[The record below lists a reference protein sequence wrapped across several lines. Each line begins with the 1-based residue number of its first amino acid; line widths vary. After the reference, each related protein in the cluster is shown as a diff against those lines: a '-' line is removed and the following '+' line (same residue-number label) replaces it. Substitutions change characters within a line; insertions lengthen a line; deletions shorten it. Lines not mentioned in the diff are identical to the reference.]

1 MAKDAITILQTEE
14 QIDQYLKERGIFS
27 KSCRLVVEDLRK
39 VKESAEG
46 FVNLIYRV
54 RGSDGRS
61 VVIKQILD
69 VPVSRQQ
76 RKSPDAYV
84 SSWQLDQSRMQYE
97 IAALIFWNQIHPGIC
112 PEIYLLD
119 RPNGVIVMEDL
130 SDLSLLRFEFA
141 RFKKYP
147 RLGRQLGAFLADN
160 LFYSS
165 ALNMTEYR
173 RQTLLQYFDNPE
185 VTALY
190 TFLFKSCVIVSPERA
205 MPDAVAPLR
214 QRIIDD
220 EGVQT
225 EIKRLSHLFTD
236 EKECLIHTDLH
247 ASNIMID
254 ENHLKIIDGEF
265 AGFGPIAQDFGRLCG
280 SFVLD
285 YCSLF
290 GESGQP
296 KEKREDY
303 QRYLLDM
310 LSDLFTVFEKEF
322 KKLIRENIPHNYNL
336 RKLDVDAYLNQH
348 FADAL
353 SFTALNAASRLSDWG
368 LVHDF
373 KILPVAERIYPEKLV
388 LASSQDILS
397 RRVQPARPEDWIDFL
412 RELPNRYPKERL

>member
-1 MAKDAITILQTEE
+1 MSNDAITVLKTEA
-14 QIDQYLKERGIFS
+14 QIDAYLKDRGIFS
-27 KSCRLVVEDLRK
+27 KTCRLIVEDLRK

-84 SSWQLDQSRMQYE
+84 SNWQLDQSRMQYE

-130 SDLSLLRFEFA
+130 SDLSLLRYEFT

-165 ALNMTEYR
+165 ALNMTAYR
-173 RQTLLQYFDNPE
+173 RQTLLKYFDNPE

-205 MPDAVAPLR
+205 MPEAVAPLR
-214 QRIIDD
+214 QNIIHD
-220 EGVQT
+220 EAVQT
-225 EIKRLSHLFTD
+225 EITRLSKLFTD
-236 EKECLIHTDLH
+236 DKECLIHTDLH

-254 ENHLKIIDGEF
+254 DDHLKIIDGEF

-290 GESGQP
+290 GEGCQS
-296 KEKREDY
+296 KAVREDY

-310 LSDLFTVFEKEF
+310 LADLFTVFEKEF

-336 RKLDVDAYLNQH
+336 RKLDVNAYLSQH

-373 KILPVAERIYPEKLV
+373 KILPIEERIYPEKLV
-388 LASSQDILS
+388 LVSSQDILS
-397 RRVQPARPEDWIDFL
+397 GRVKLNSPDEWIAYLKD
-412 RELPNRYPKERL
+412 LPNRYPKDCL